1 MAFGG
6 VQSEKKR
13 SRPLIGTRAFPKH
26 FVVPPKFSLRRQAL
40 LRSVCCG
47 EQSADVS
54 VPARK
59 LSSLRL
65 PRRASSQRR
74 ASLCAVVRSYS
85 CFVVAVHF

>member
-1 MAFGG
+1 MKERTVRVLCPNGIHISPAGVMAKLL
-6 VQSEKKR
+6 KKV
-13 SRPLIGTRAFPKH
+13 SARAEI
-26 FVVPPKFSLRRQAL
+26 RR
-40 LRSVCCG
+40 G